1 MCAQTSTASPIS
13 ASISRADMHPLEPTG
28 GSFEGA
34 EGILR
39 AWRRGIKPD
48 PHLTVSEW
56 SDEHRWLSGISASEP
71 GRWRTSRTPYLRGVM
86 DALSPSDPATRIS
99 FMKGAQVGATEAGNN
114 WIGFVIHHAPGPM
127 LAVMPD
133 LEVAKRNSRQRLEP
147 LIRSSPVLSE
157 LIPEG
162 ARRGSGNTLLSKEFP
177 GGILVMVGAQSAAS
191 LRSMPARYVFMD
203 EVDGYP
209 ASTDEEGDPV
219 TLAEARTVTFGHRR
233 KVFLVSTPTTR
244 GLSRIEREFERSDQR
259 RFFVPCPF
267 CDHMQWLQWERLR
280 WEKGHPDGAAY
291 HCESCEE
298 PIPEYHK
305 TQMLAAGKWIATATP
320 EDPRSIGFHLSSL
333 YSPIGWLSWEEMARQ
348 WEAAQGSD
356 ELLRA
361 FKNTKLG
368 ESWVDA
374 GEAPDWERLQ
384 DRKEDYP
391 AQVPMRGVF
400 LTAGAD
406 VQQDRIEVDVW
417 AWGRGL
423 ESWLVDHVVIDRPPH
438 DPLAWKEL
446 TDVLTRTYEHESG
459 AVLPIMRMAV
469 DTGYQAAAVY
479 TWARKAGAGLVSA
492 IKGEEGFNKAAPVTG
507 PTFVDVMQNGRRLKR
522 GVRLWKIATAT
533 FKAETYRFIRQERPT
548 DEELEEGAPLPAG
561 WIHLPGWADAEW
573 LRQFVSEQLVTIR
586 NKRGFARL
594 EWQKMRERNEA
605 LDCRVYARA
614 AAWIIG
620 ADRWGDERWTELEAQ
635 LQGEAEKEATSK
647 ARKSDQRE
655 PSWIPRQ
662 KKGSWF

>member
-1 MCAQTSTASPIS
+1 MSAQTSTASPIS
-13 ASISRADMHPLEPTG
+13 ASISPAEMDPLGPVG

-34 EGILR
+34 DSILR
-39 AWRRGIKPD
+39 AWRRGMKPD

-56 SDEHRWLSGISASEP
+56 ADEHRWLSGISASEP

-86 DALSPSDPATRIS
+86 DSLSPSDPATRIS

-127 LAVMPD
+127 LVVMPD

-147 LIRSSPVLSE
+147 LIRSSPTLSE
-157 LIPEG
+157 LIPDG
-162 ARRGSGNTLLSKEFP
+162 AKRGSGNSLLSKEFP
-177 GGILVMVGAQSAAS
+177 GGILVMVGAQSAAA

-244 GLSRIEREFERSDQR
+244 GLSRIEREFELSDQR
-259 RFFVPCPF
+259 RYFVPCPH
-267 CDHMQWLQWERLR
+267 CGHMQWLQWERLR
-280 WEKGHPDGAAY
+280 WEKGNPGGAAY
-291 HCESCEE
+291 FCEE
-298 PIPEYHK
+298 CEAAIPEYHK
-305 TQMLAAGKWIATATP
+305 TEMLAAGEWRPTAIP
-320 EDPRSIGFHLSSL
+320 SDPKSIGFHLSSL

-368 ESWVDA
+368 ETWVDA

-391 AQVPMRGVF
+391 AQVPQGAVF
-400 LTAGAD
+400 LTAGVD
-406 VQQDRIEVDVW
+406 VQQDRLECSVW
-417 AWGRGL
+417 GWGRGL
-423 ESWLVDHVVIDRPPH
+423 ESWLVDHIVIEHPPH
-438 DPLAWKEL
+438 DERAWKGL
-446 TDVLTRTYEHESG
+446 TEVLTRTYQHESG

-469 DTGYQAAAVY
+469 DTGYQASAVY

-507 PTFVDVMQNGRRLKR
+507 PTFVDVTQNGRRIRR

-533 FKAETYRFIRQERPT
+533 FKSETYRFIRQERPA
-548 DEELEEGAPLPAG
+548 DEELAAGAHLPPG
-561 WIHLPGWADAEW
+561 WIHIAGWADSEF
-573 LRQFVSEQLVTIR
+573 LKQFVSEQLVTIR

-594 EWQKMRERNEA
+594 EWHKMRERNEA

-620 ADRWGDERWTELEAQ
+620 ADRWGDDRWTELEAQ
-635 LQGEAEKEATSK
+635 LQGEAEKEATK
-647 ARKSDQRE
+647 QARKKEQRA
-655 PSWIPRQ
+655 PTWIPRG
-662 KKGSWF
+662 KKGWF